1 MSKHWKATANTIDNA
16 IMPTMTGIP
25 GFKFEISYVSICPE
39 TEVEFFNKLGV
50 ELI

>member
-16 IMPTMTGIP
+16 TMPTMTGIP